1 MELLVVYG
9 ADPAAMDVNGK
20 SPVETAREAGHADL
34 AERLVEM
41 AFELTDRLTY
51 FLCGRKP
58 DHASGQHFI
67 IPSEPNQSIHQQ
79 QQQQHQQHLNSSLLD
94 HSEFA
99 KAA

>member
-41 AFELTDRLTY
+41 AFELTGERNKRGIRTKY
-51 FLCGRKP
+51 MV
-58 DHASGQHFI
+58 
-67 IPSEPNQSIHQQ
+67 
-79 QQQQHQQHLNSSLLD
+79 
-94 HSEFA
+94 HSHGKHEE
-99 KAA
+99 

>member
-41 AFELTDRLTY
+41 AFELTGERNKRT
-51 FLCGRKP
+51 CGDKIKIYMVYS
-58 DHASGQHFI
+58 HGKH
-67 IPSEPNQSIHQQ
+67 E
-79 QQQQHQQHLNSSLLD
+79 
-94 HSEFA
+94 E
-99 KAA
+99 